1 MYNKTYKGRRLC
13 LLKQRIAIISD
24 IHGNSL
30 ALEAVLSDISHRGIN
45 AIFNLGDSLYGP
57 LDPLGTFKLLMEHNI
72 THIMGNCDRMI
83 VDSSDNDS
91 SSTIN
96 YVKRSLTIEALDWL
110 QQHSRSL
117 IIDDIFLCH
126 GTPHSDEV
134 YLLEEMTEEG
144 ATLKSSKDIINALEG
159 VEQDVVLCG
168 HSHIPRTLYLPNGK
182 LIINPGS
189 VGLPAY
195 IDGLPIPHKMESGSP
210 HANYTI
216 IEKRSTNWLVDQISV
231 PYHWEKAAAMA
242 EINQRQDWADALRM
256 GRF

>member
-1 MYNKTYKGRRLC
+1 M
-13 LLKQRIAIISD
+13 KQKIAIISD

-30 ALEAVLSDISHRGIN
+30 ALEAVLSDISRRGIDTV
-45 AIFNLGDSLYGP
+45 FNLGDSLYGP
-57 LDPLGTFKLLMEHNI
+57 LDPLGTFKLLIEHDI

-83 VDSSDNDS
+83 VDSSDDDS

-96 YVKRSLTIEALDWL
+96 YVKRSLTTEALDWL
-110 QQHSRSL
+110 QQHSRGL
-117 IIDDIFLCH
+117 IINDIFLCH
-126 GTPHSDEV
+126 GTPNSDEV
-134 YLLEEMTEEG
+134 YLLEEMKKEG

-195 IDGLPIPHKMESGSP
+195 IDDLPIPHKMESGSP

-231 PYHWEKAAAMA
+231 PYHWEEAADMA
-242 EINQRQDWADALRM
+242 EINQRQDWADALRL

>member
-1 MYNKTYKGRRLC
+1 MYNKTYKGRGLY
-13 LLKQRIAIISD
+13 LLKQKIAIISD

-30 ALEAVLSDISHRGIN
+30 ALEAVLSDISDRGIN
-45 AIFNLGDSLYGP
+45 TIFNLGDSLYGP
-57 LDPLGTFKLLMEHNI
+57 LDPIGTFKLLMKHDI

-83 VDSSDNDS
+83 VDSSNDDS
-91 SSTIN
+91 SSTVN
-96 YVKRSLTIEALDWL
+96 YVKRSLTAEALEWL
-110 QQHSRSL
+110 KQHPSSL
-117 IIDDIFLCH
+117 IMDDIFLCH
-126 GTPHSDEV
+126 GTPNSDEI
-134 YLLEEMTEEG
+134 YLVEEMTEEG
-144 ATLKSSKDIINALEG
+144 AILKSSKDIINALED

-168 HSHIPRTLYLPNGK
+168 HSHISRTLYLPNGK

-195 IDGLPIPHKMESGSP
+195 IDDLPIPHKMESGSP

-216 IEKRSTNWLVDQISV
+216 IRKKSANWLVDQISV

>member
-1 MYNKTYKGRRLC
+1 MY
-13 LLKQRIAIISD
+13 LLKQKIAIISD

-30 ALEAVLSDISHRGIN
+30 ALEAVLSDISRRGIN
-45 AIFNLGDSLYGP
+45 TIFNLGDSLYGP
-57 LDPLGTFKLLMEHNI
+57 LDPLGTFKLLMEHEHDI

-83 VDSSDNDS
+83 VDSSDDDS

-96 YVKRSLTIEALDWL
+96 YVKRNLTTEALDWL
-110 QQHSRSL
+110 QQPPSSL

-126 GTPHSDEV
+126 GTPNSDEV
-134 YLLEEMTEEG
+134 YLLEEMKKEG
-144 ATLKSSKDIINALEG
+144 ATLKSSKDIINALED
-159 VEQDVVLCG
+159 VKQDVVLCG

-182 LIINPGS
+182 LVINPGS

-195 IDGLPIPHKMESGSP
+195 IDNLPIPHKMESGSP

-216 IEKRSTNWLVDQISV
+216 IEKKSANWLVDQISV

>member
-1 MYNKTYKGRRLC
+1 MNQK
-13 LLKQRIAIISD
+13 IAIISD

-30 ALEAVLSDISHRGIN
+30 ALEAVLSDISNRGIDT
-45 AIFNLGDSLYGP
+45 IFNLGDSLYGP
-57 LDPLGTFKLLMEHNI
+57 LDPLGTFKLLMEHEYDI
-72 THIMGNCDRMI
+72 THIIGNCDRII
-83 VDSSDNDS
+83 VDSSDNNP

-96 YVKRSLTIEALDWL
+96 YVKRSLTPEALEWL
-110 QQHSRSL
+110 QQHPSSL
-117 IIDDIFLCH
+117 TMNDIFLCH
-126 GTPHSDEV
+126 GTPNSDEI
-134 YLLEEMTEEG
+134 YLVEEMTEEG
-144 ATLKSSKDIINALEG
+144 ALLKSSRDIIKALED

-195 IDGLPIPHKMESGSP
+195 IDDLPVPHKMESGSP

-216 IEKRSTNWLVDQISV
+216 IEKTSANWVANWVVDQISV

-242 EINQRQDWADALRM
+242 EINQRPDWADALRM

>member
-1 MYNKTYKGRRLC
+1 MY
-13 LLKQRIAIISD
+13 LLKQKIAIISD
-24 IHGNSL
+24 VHGNSL
-30 ALEAVLSDISHRGIN
+30 ALEAVLSDISRRGIN
-45 AIFNLGDSLYGP
+45 TIFNLGDSLYGP
-57 LDPLGTFKLLMEHNI
+57 LDPLGTFKLLMEHEHDI
-72 THIMGNCDRMI
+72 IHIMGNCDRMI
-83 VDSSDNDS
+83 VDSSDDDP

-96 YVKRSLTIEALDWL
+96 YVKRSLTTEALDWL

-117 IIDDIFLCH
+117 IIDNIFLCH
-126 GTPHSDEV
+126 GTPNSDEV
-134 YLLEEMTEEG
+134 YLLEEMKKED

-195 IDGLPIPHKMESGSP
+195 IDDLPIPHKMESGSP
-210 HANYTI
+210 HANYTT

-231 PYHWEKAAAMA
+231 PYDWEEAADMA